1 MPSKGRSKFHEFKD
15 SKGKPIG
22 YAVLEAA
29 LSQSEYYIREG
40 LKQES
45 KIPENFHIWLKK
57 SLMPETQDLIA
68 LKQRKEEAETQL
80 VEEKLRQIRFKNE
93 REEGQYLLTDEV
105 QRELDGMLIRLQ
117 TNLYAIPETVVDSI
131 MSSRDRVEA
140 KEILLSALEA
150 HMRDVSAFTINFEKG
165 DD

>member
-1 MPSKGRSKFHEFKD
+1 MW
-15 SKGKPIG
+15 
-22 YAVLEAA
+22 
-29 LSQSEYYIREG
+29 Q
-40 LKQES
+40 
-45 KIPENFHIWLKK
+45 
-57 SLMPETQDLIA
+57 
-68 LKQRKEEAETQL
+68 LKQRKEDAETQL

>member
-1 MPSKGRSKFHEFKD
+1 MPGKGRSKFHEFKD

-29 LSQSEYYIREG
+29 LDQSEYYIREG

-45 KIPENFHIWLKK
+45 KTPDNLHEWLKK
-57 SLMPETQDLIA
+57 HLTPGSQDLVA
-68 LKQRKEEAETQL
+68 LKQRKEDAETQL

-105 QRELDGMLIRLQ
+105 Q
-117 TNLYAIPETVVDSI
+117 T
-131 MSSRDRVEA
+131 
-140 KEILLSALEA
+140 
-150 HMRDVSAFTINFEKG
+150 
-165 DD
+165 